1 MRKPRGITFS
11 PDPEAA
17 KNLVKWLAREDNYT
31 DWLNAADAY
40 YAPFLKKFDT
50 HPMWDKEPKF
60 KPFKDSLPTSHAP
73 GWPAA
78 NSRAA
83 AESLAKYVLVN
94 MYQNAA
100 KGMSTKEAVT
110 TATNQLKEIYGK
122 A

>member
-1 MRKPRGITFS
+1 MSLTDFLDA

-17 KNLVKWLAREDNYT
+17 RNLVKFMAREDIYT
-31 DWLNAADAY
+31 EWLAAAEGY
-40 YAPFLKKFDT
+40 YAPFLKKFEG
-50 HPMWDKEPKF
+50 HPMWAKQPKF
-60 KPFKDSLPTSHAP
+60 GPYKESVAIAHLP

-83 AESLAKYVLVN
+83 SESLAKYVVVN

-100 KGMSTKEAVT
+100 KGMPTKEAVS
-110 TATNQLKEIYGK
+110 TATNQLKEIYSK